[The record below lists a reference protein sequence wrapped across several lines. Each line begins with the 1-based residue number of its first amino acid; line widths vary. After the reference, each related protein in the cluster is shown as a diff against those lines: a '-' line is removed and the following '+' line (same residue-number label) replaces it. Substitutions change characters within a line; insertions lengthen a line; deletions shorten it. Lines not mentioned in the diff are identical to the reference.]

1 MSLQLRLIIS
11 IGLAL
16 LATLMFG
23 SALTFWH
30 AAHQV
35 KTEIQAAMMVG
46 EHIVQNA
53 IGDSKRGTPSQQLER
68 LVAEFDGNRHIQA
81 FLVDDHGRV
90 LSASTP
96 GPPDSQV
103 PAWFKRYV
111 DGLPQQVKMGLSPN
125 NEDHDA
131 IVLAAYADNE
141 LAEAWSDIGLSLAVL
156 TTFST
161 LVLGLVYWML
171 ARGLRP
177 LKTLNVA
184 FVQIGKGDYTAHV
197 EETGP
202 TELAHIAHEFN
213 QMVSRLCLMKL
224 QNDQLNEQLASVQEE
239 ERADIARELHDEIGP
254 FLFAVS
260 LDIAAMHQISKEN
273 ATTQLAPRIEGMR
286 DAIAHMQ
293 KHLKSILVRLRPPV
307 FLDFGLAHA
316 VDDIVGFWKAR
327 HPDIVFDI
335 TIPEGSFGEI
345 FDDCIYRIIREGL
358 SNALRHGEPTHIDI
372 TARIEAENT
381 LAVEVIDDGHGIMAP
396 RPFVGFGVAGMRERA
411 ASLGGTLI
419 VKNRV
424 DSAGV
429 IVRAQFPVQPEEVA
443 EELSA

>member
-16 LATLMFG
+16 LATLAFG

-35 KTEIQAAMMVG
+35 KTEMQAAMTVG
-46 EHIVQNA
+46 EHIVKNA
-53 IGDSKRGTPSQQLER
+53 IGDSKHGSGRQQLER

-96 GPPDSQV
+96 EPPDSQV
-103 PAWFKRYV
+103 PGWFKRYV
-111 DGLPQQVKMGLSPN
+111 DGLPQQVKMGLPSN
-125 NEDHDA
+125 NEDHNA
-131 IVLAAYADNE
+131 IVLAAYAGNE

-156 TTFST
+156 ATFST

-177 LKTLNVA
+177 LKNLNVA
-184 FVQIGKGDYTAHV
+184 FVRIGKGDYTAQV
-197 EETGP
+197 EERGS
-202 TELAHIAHEFN
+202 TELAHLAHEFN

-224 QNDQLNEQLASVQEE
+224 QNDRLNEQLASVQEE

-260 LDIAAMHQISKEN
+260 LDIAAMNRISKED
-273 ATTQLAPRIEGMR
+273 ATTQLAPRIEAMR

-307 FLDFGLAHA
+307 L
-316 VDDIVGFWKAR
+316 FWKAR
-327 HPDIVFDI
+327 HPDIVFNI
-335 TIPEGSFGEI
+335 EIPEESFGEMLN
-345 FDDCIYRIIREGL
+345 DCVYRIIREGL
-358 SNALRHGEPTHIDI
+358 SNALRHGQPTHIDI
-372 TARIEAENT
+372 IARTEVRNT
-381 LAVEVIDDGHGIMAP
+381 LTVEVIDDGHGIMP
-396 RPFVGFGVAGMRERA
+396 PGPFVGFGVAGMQERA

-424 DSAGV
+424 DSTGV
-429 IVRAQFPVQPEEVA
+429 IVRARFPVQTEEVA